1 MMVVGWLAGGFL
13 SFFLFSLPLLVLCSI
28 STMKLSM
35 NALYFCFAGLVRLFS
50 CRFCLILRVC
60 YFSHLSLLF
69 RSFGRPVVRSFGRS
83 VVRSPLLGRI
93 GRNEAGRTG
102 TRCDETRRVGTGRWF
117 GFRLL
122 FWSGWAGNVLG
133 AWHCPFIPFF
143 SRFCRLLACLGL
155 SLSFFSVY

>member
-1 MMVVGWLAGGFL
+1 MAGGFL

-69 RSFGRPVVRSFGRS
+69 RSFGRPVFRSFGRS
-83 VVRSPLLGRI
+83 IAVVGSDWPERGGPD
-93 GRNEAGRTG
+93 RNEMR
-102 TRCDETRRVGTGRWF
+102 RDETSRDGSMVWILAVVLERLGWECTWCVALSFHSIFLTFLPPACLSWSVSELLL
-117 GFRLL
+117 RLL
-122 FWSGWAGNVLG
+122 IFLM
-133 AWHCPFIPFF
+133 
-143 SRFCRLLACLGL
+143 
-155 SLSFFSVY
+155 